1 MAAKHVLYLS
11 YDGMTDPLG
20 GSQVLPYLRGITK
33 NGYRF
38 SIISF
43 EKEDRFNE
51 DGKKLAETLRG
62 EGINWIPQIYHKF
75 PPVLSTLWDVFI
87 FNRVID
93 KLFKSDPF
101 QLIHCRS
108 YITALAG
115 QRAMKKWGIPFLF
128 DMRGFYADE
137 RVDGGLWKKDN
148 VVTGSVYRYFK
159 NKEITF
165 LNDAFHTIVL
175 THAGKKI
182 IQEGKLTGVPFTGNI
197 SVIPCC
203 ADMDYFN
210 YETIP
215 AIAKSDIR
223 KQLGITEQTK
233 VLGYSGSVGTWY
245 MLPEMIRFFKAFQ
258 EKFQDSKF
266 VFLTRDSPSHILQEA
281 EKNGLKES
289 DLIIRAVNRAEMAA
303 HLAVF
308 DYSVFFILPSF
319 SKQASSP
326 TKQGELMGMGI
337 PVICNAGVGDTEE
350 IVKRLPSGVV
360 LYGFSDT
367 EMQQAL
373 DQCLVQEFDREKIRH
388 EGQFFYGLNEGV
400 NSYTRIYDSFFGE

>member
-1 MAAKHVLYLS
+1 MAAKHILYLS

-20 GSQVLPYLRGITK
+20 GSQVLPYLRGIAK

-43 EKEDRFNE
+43 EKKDRFNE
-51 DGKKLAETLRG
+51 DGAKLAETLRG

-87 FNRVID
+87 LNRVID

-115 QRAMKKWGIPFLF
+115 QRAKKKWGIPFLF

-182 IQEGKLTGVPFTGNI
+182 IQEGKLTGIPFTGNI

-215 AIAKSDIR
+215 ATARSDIR
-223 KQLGITEQTK
+223 KQLGITEQTM

-258 EKFQDSKF
+258 EKFLDSKF

-281 EKNGLKES
+281 EKNGLKTS
-289 DLIIRAVNRAEMAA
+289 DLIIRAVNRAEMAV

-337 PVICNAGVGDTEE
+337 PVICNAGVGDTEH

-360 LYGFSDT
+360 LDGFSDT

-373 DQCLVQEFDREKIRH
+373 DRCLVQEFDREKIRG